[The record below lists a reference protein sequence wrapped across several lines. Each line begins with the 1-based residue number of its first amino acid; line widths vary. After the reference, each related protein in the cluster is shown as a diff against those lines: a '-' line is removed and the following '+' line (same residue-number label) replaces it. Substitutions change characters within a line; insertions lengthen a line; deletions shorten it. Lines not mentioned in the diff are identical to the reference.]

1 MSNEK
6 FSKEQEEMIKQMRKV
21 NSKGDLLKG
30 IPDDMKKRL
39 DEVLSNENELKR
51 ILSSERAKA
60 LYDIIREEE
69 KGGKK

>member
-6 FSKEQEEMIKQMRKV
+6 FSKEQEEMIRQMKKV
-21 NSKGDLLKG
+21 HSKGDLLQG

-60 LYDIIREEE
+60 LYDIIKEEE

>member
-6 FSKEQEEMIKQMRKV
+6 FSKEQEEMIRQMKKAH
-21 NSKGDLLKG
+21 SKGALLQG

-39 DEVLSNENELKR
+39 DEVFNNENELKR

-60 LYDIIREEE
+60 LYDIIKEEE
-69 KGGKK
+69 KGEKK

>member
-1 MSNEK
+1 MNNEK
-6 FSKEQEEMIKQMRKV
+6 FSKEQEEMIRQMKKV
-21 NSKGDLLKG
+21 NSRGDLLQG

-39 DEVLSNENELKR
+39 DEVLSNEAELKR

-69 KGGKK
+69 KGGRK

>member
-6 FSKEQEEMIKQMRKV
+6 FSKAQEEMIKQMKKAQ
-21 NSKGDLLKG
+21 SKGALLNS

-39 DEVLSNENELKR
+39 DEVMNDEAELKR

-60 LYDIIREEE
+60 LYDMIKEDEE
-69 KGGKK
+69 G

>member
-6 FSKEQEEMIKQMRKV
+6 FSKEQEEMIRQMRKV

>member
-6 FSKEQEEMIKQMRKV
+6 FSKEQEEMIRQMKKV

-60 LYDIIREEE
+60 LYDIIKEEE

>member
-1 MSNEK
+1 MNNEK
-6 FSKEQEEMIKQMRKV
+6 FSKEQEEMIRQMKKV
-21 NSKGDLLKG
+21 RSKGDLLQG

-69 KGGKK
+69 KGEKK